1 MPGTFAIPHDR
12 RSPHMRI
19 SHVSF
24 MLGYKTQSGSGR
36 PQPSMLKNSPEID
49 AMFPQLDAAQ
59 IERLRSFGRERRAQ
73 PEEVLYDQGDSTHGV
88 FVVIS
93 GSIEILG
100 VSNGDDSVLRVLGP
114 GTFTGEVNQ
123 LSGRRSLVRCRAREE
138 STVLELGRSCLRK
151 LMQTDVA
158 LGELFLRVFVMRRSY
173 LIANSV
179 GDALL
184 IGSSHSSDTLR
195 LRAFLSRN
203 GHPHTYIDVEHDP
216 DVQAVLD
223 QFEIRVSEIPVLIC
237 RGDMVLR
244 NPTIAEAAACF
255 GLNAGIDVGGMYDL
269 VVVGAGP
276 AGLAAAVYGASEG
289 LNVLVVEGNAPG
301 GQAGSSSRIENYL
314 GFPMGVSG
322 QDLTGRAFVQAE
334 KFGAHIMVARGARGM
349 TCGGSTYQIQL
360 DDGSSVQSRT
370 VIVAAGAQYRKLA
383 LPNLAHFEGVG
394 VYYGATQVEAQLC
407 GHEDVAIVGAG
418 NSAGQAAIFLAGS
431 ASRVWLLTRGPGLAE
446 SMSRYLIARIEACR
460 EITLKPWTE
469 IQALEGQAGLERIQW
484 RNKQTG
490 ETETHNIRHVFSM
503 TGACPNTSWLGECL
517 ALDEKQFVKT
527 GTDLGA
533 SWTLRRSPY
542 MLETSRPGVFAV
554 GDIRAGSVKRV
565 ASAVG
570 EGSMAVQFVHKVL
583 AG

>member
-1 MPGTFAIPHDR
+1 
-12 RSPHMRI
+12 
-19 SHVSF
+19 
-24 MLGYKTQSGSGR
+24 MLE
-36 PQPSMLKNSPEID
+36 NSPQID

-59 IERLRSFGRERRAQ
+59 IDRLRSFGRERRAK
-73 PEEVLYDQGDSTHGV
+73 PGEILFDQGDSTHGV
-88 FVVIS
+88 FVVLT
-93 GSIEILG
+93 GSIELLG
-100 VSNGDDSVLRVLGP
+100 VSNGDDSVLRILGA

-138 STVLELGRSCLRK
+138 CTVLELGRTCLRK
-151 LMQTDVA
+151 LMQTDVT
-158 LGELFLRVFVMRRSY
+158 LGELFLRVFVMRRSF

-237 RGDMVLR
+237 RGDLVLR

-255 GLNAGIDVGGMYDL
+255 GLNAGIDVGGVYDL
-269 VVVGAGP
+269 IVVGAGP

-301 GQAGSSSRIENYL
+301 GQAGTSSKIENYL

-334 KFGAHIMVARGARGM
+334 KFGAHILVARAARGM
-349 TCGGSTYQIQL
+349 ICGGSTYQIEL
-360 DDGSSVQSRT
+360 DDGGSVQGRT

-383 LPNLAHFEGVG
+383 LPNLARFEGVG

-407 GHEDVAIVGAG
+407 NREEVAIVGAG

-431 ASRVWLLTRGPGLAE
+431 GSRVWLLTRGPGLAE

-469 IQALEGQAGLERIQW
+469 IETLEGDSSLERISW

-490 ETETHNIRHVFSM
+490 EGEAHEIRHVFSM
-503 TGACPNTSWLGECL
+503 TGACPNTSWLGACL